1 MMLYFGGIMRNS
13 NKIRRV
19 LAVTVIVAAT
29 YIVVVIA
36 LKFHRVKDP
45 ADILADLPKNI
56 DLSLKKVHYTNT
68 KDGALQWDLVA
79 RKVDYYNDRGVIR
92 FSEPEM
98 IMFGKGGSGNYIL
111 KADSADYYKDSG
123 DVKLAG
129 NVTATTEKGMKFTT
143 GHIEYR
149 ESRSLVTTTD
159 RVRLVDGNL
168 SVEGTGMELRVD
180 TRKLR
185 VLHNVTAVVKAR
197 KKRK

>member
-1 MMLYFGGIMRNS
+1 MQNS

-19 LAVTVIVAAT
+19 LAVTVIAAAA
-29 YIVVVIA
+29 YLVVVIA

-56 DLSLKKVHYTNT
+56 DLSLKKVHFTNT
-68 KDGALQWDLVA
+68 KEGVLQWDLVA

-98 IMFGKGGSGNYIL
+98 MMFGRGGSGKYTL
-111 KADSADYYKDSG
+111 KADTADYHKDSK
-123 DVKLAG
+123 DVRLAG
-129 NVTATTEKGMKFTT
+129 NVTATTESGMKFTT

-149 ESRSLVTTTD
+149 ESRSLVSTPD
-159 RVRLVDGNL
+159 RVKLVDGNL

-185 VLHNVTAVVKAR
+185 ILHNVTAVVQAR

>member
-1 MMLYFGGIMRNS
+1 MQNS

-19 LAVTVIVAAT
+19 LAVTVIAAAA
-29 YIVVVIA
+29 YLVVVIA

-56 DLSLKKVHYTNT
+56 DLSLKKVHFTNT
-68 KDGALQWDLVA
+68 KEGVLQWDLVA

-98 IMFGKGGSGNYIL
+98 MMFGRGGSGKYTL
-111 KADSADYYKDSG
+111 KADTADYHKDSKDVRLTG
-123 DVKLAG
+123 D
-129 NVTATTEKGMKFTT
+129 VTATTESGMKFTT

-149 ESRSLVTTTD
+149 ESRSLVSTPD
-159 RVRLVDGNL
+159 RVKLVDGNL

-185 VLHNVTAVVKAR
+185 ILHNVTAVVQAR

>member
-1 MMLYFGGIMRNS
+1 MQNF

-19 LAVTVIVAAT
+19 LAILVIAAAA
-29 YIVVVIA
+29 YLVVVIA
-36 LKFHRVKDP
+36 LKFHRVKGP

-56 DLSLKKVHYTNT
+56 DLSLKKVHYTDT

-79 RKVDYYNDRGVIR
+79 LKADYYNDHGVVR
-92 FSEPEM
+92 FAEPEM
-98 IMFGKGGSGNYIL
+98 TMFGKGGGGKYAL
-111 KADSADYYKDSG
+111 KADSADYFKDSG

-129 NVTATTEKGMKFTT
+129 NVTVVTDSGLKFST
-143 GHIEYR
+143 GHVEYR
-149 ESRSLVTTTD
+149 KSRSLVTTPD

-185 VLHNVTAVVKAR
+185 ILHNVTAVVKAR